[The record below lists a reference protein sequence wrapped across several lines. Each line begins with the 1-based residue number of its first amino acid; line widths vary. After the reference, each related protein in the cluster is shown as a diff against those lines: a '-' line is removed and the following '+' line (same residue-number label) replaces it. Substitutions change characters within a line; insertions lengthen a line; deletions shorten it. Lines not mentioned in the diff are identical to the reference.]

1 MTRCQSSVS
10 MFSILYGMTRS
21 EAFVTDS
28 PPHRRLRVSG
38 EPPLKQTRQRVTDSR
53 QQLAGMGER
62 IQVVPD
68 GSVAPVP
75 LDAEPLFPNLAV
87 PGQCAVSEPVPL
99 NITLFLEHVDDA
111 AGVQRPE
118 AEVFDDDGDNR
129 PLPDRGGGGV
139 DTTPTHVAHPTRTNG
154 RHGPLER
161 LFPLTKSNPVMVYV
175 VTRGR
180 RAARGP
186 HFRISERQ
194 RPLRVEK
201 RRDGRS

>member
-87 PGQCAVSEPVPL
+87 PGQCAVSDPVPL
-99 NITLFLEHVDDA
+99 NITLLLDSVAEAVAF
-111 AGVQRPE
+111 RRKE
-118 AEVFDDDGDNR
+118 AEVFAAGDANR
-129 PLPDRGGGGV
+129 PLRDVGPGRV
-139 DTTPTHVAHPTRTNG
+139 HTTPPQVEHPPRTNG
-154 RHGPLER
+154 
-161 LFPLTKSNPVMVYV
+161 
-175 VTRGR
+175 
-180 RAARGP
+180 
-186 HFRISERQ
+186 
-194 RPLRVEK
+194 
-201 RRDGRS
+201 